1 MEIDIT
7 EFFKSVD
14 TWPLSGSIA
23 THGPNAGPDTWNN
36 ARQEARESPI
46 LKTKSQL
53 DAMRQWAKETGAWS
67 REEIKAWSPEEINAL
82 FIQLVSGDMREA
94 GLDEVEFDSID
105 WENYKKRAE
114 NELSGSIHLGDD
126 GNVYYDLGS

>member
-7 EFFKSVD
+7 EFFKNVD

-23 THGPNAGPDTWNN
+23 THGPNAGPNTWTN
-36 ARQEARESPI
+36 AKAEARESPL
-46 LKTKSQL
+46 LKTEDEL

-67 REEIKAWSPEEINAL
+67 REEITAWSPEEVNAL

-94 GLDEVEFDSID
+94 RLDGIEFDDID
-105 WENYKKRAE
+105 WEDYERRAE
-114 NELSGSIHLGDD
+114 NELNGAIYRGDD
-126 GNVYYDLGS
+126 GHVYYDLGI